1 MKPAISS
8 TPGSKSAPSTR
19 GARLLKLGALAFA
32 VTALSG
38 CATGGGAQAG
48 AQPTDGDAKSV
59 TLVVHGSFPNEEFAA
74 AASAATGYD
83 VEVISAGDG
92 GELTNKLVLTKGAPI
107 ADAFFGVDTIF
118 ASRLLDSGAVEAY
131 APAELPAGAAEFAV
145 ATSDDDA
152 AQNDKAAQVAA
163 TGLVPVDF
171 GATCVNIDP
180 SWFAERDLAEPAS
193 YEDLTKP
200 EYRDQTVLLD
210 PTASSTGASFL
221 VGTVAAFGEDGY
233 VGYWQD
239 LLDNGAR
246 IEQGWSDAYYGQFTQ
261 GGESGK
267 KPIVVSYASSPAFTV
282 NEAGDA
288 SSTKALLDTC
298 TRQAEYAG
306 VLTGAAN
313 PEGARAVVDYLVSH
327 EFQSTV
333 PEAMYMNPVDGT
345 VALPEA
351 WATFAPEP
359 TAEQAHDLSAAQ
371 IERGRETWLRSL
383 GDEIG
388 L

>member
-1 MKPAISS
+1 M
-8 TPGSKSAPSTR
+8 
-19 GARLLKLGALAFA
+19 LKLGALAFA

-131 APAELPAGAAEFAV
+131 APAELPAGAAEFAL
-145 ATSDDDA
+145 
-152 AQNDKAAQVAA
+152 

-351 WATFAPEP
+351 LATFAPEP
-359 TAEQAHDLSAAQ
+359 TAAQAHDLSAAQ